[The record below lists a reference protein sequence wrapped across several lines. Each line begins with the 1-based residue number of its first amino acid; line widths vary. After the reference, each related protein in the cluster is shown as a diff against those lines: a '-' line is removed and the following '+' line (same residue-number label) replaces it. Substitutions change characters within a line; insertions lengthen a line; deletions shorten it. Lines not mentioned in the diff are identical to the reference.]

1 MPPASQEYRRINES
15 LLGKLL
21 ELLGW
26 NKQHHIFNS
35 VGSVALFKKG
45 ISVHYSVAS
54 DLCKAENG
62 KLFPLQTS
70 FSVFT
75 ALLPYH
81 MEGKGLALRA
91 AVDMGVRSHTYVLK
105 HTCSSS
111 ADKMLYARSQEIIS
125 E

>member
-45 ISVHYSVAS
+45 ISVHYSLAA

-62 KLFPLQTS
+62 KLFPPQTS

-91 AVDMGVRSHTYVLK
+91 AVDMGYAHT
-105 HTCSSS
+105 HTCLNTH
-111 ADKMLYARSQEIIS
+111 AAHPLIKCFTLALRR
-125 E
+125 